1 MLSISVVLCA
11 AFAVKEKTRIE
22 MSRIE
27 TIAKDKVFFIPISP
41 KFFVEYIISLL
52 FIKCNNYINR
62 KIIHFRHKNPDLLIS
77 IYKDKCD
84 GGNFMHKADIYEDI
98 AKRTG
103 GDIYIGVVG
112 PVRTGKSTFIKRF
125 MDSLVI
131 PNMESS
137 YSKERATDE
146 LPQSSAGRTIM
157 TTEPKFIPEKAV
169 EVNLGNG
176 CSFKTRLIDCVG
188 YIVPSSLG
196 YIEDDQPRMVMT
208 PWYDEPIPFNMAA
221 EIGTK
226 KVITEHST
234 IGLVVTTDGSIS
246 DIPRIEYEEAEE
258 RVIEELKEINKPF
271 VVLLNSM
278 YPESDHAQE
287 LATRL
292 SQKYS
297 VSVVPVNCLELNEAN
312 IKEIIYNVLREFP
325 VREIRVSIPRWIT
338 ALDCDNPIRSSIF
351 STVAESAKD
360 ITKISMLFKLRDDL
374 CNNEN
379 VLTAEYSDVDLGTGV
394 ANLRVEIENSLF
406 YKVLSSA
413 TGIEVGDEQEL
424 MQNILELAAIKKEYQ
439 KVKNALDE
447 VEATGYGIVMP
458 SIDELALEE
467 PEIVRQGGRYGV
479 RLRASAPSIH
489 MMKANITTEV
499 NPVVGSERQSEDLVM
514 YLLKGFEED
523 PAKIWESNIFG
534 KSLHELVNE
543 GLHTKLSHMPMDAR
557 VRLGETLEKIIN
569 EGCNGLICII
579 L

>member
-1 MLSISVVLCA
+1 M
-11 AFAVKEKTRIE
+11 
-22 MSRIE
+22 
-27 TIAKDKVFFIPISP
+27 
-41 KFFVEYIISLL
+41 Y
-52 FIKCNNYINR
+52 
-62 KIIHFRHKNPDLLIS
+62 
-77 IYKDKCD
+77 
-84 GGNFMHKADIYEDI
+84 KADIYEDI

-137 YSKERATDE
+137 YSRERATDE

-169 EVNLGNG
+169 EVKLGNG
-176 CSFKTRLIDCVG
+176 CGFKTRLIDCVG

-196 YIEDDQPRMVMT
+196 YIENDQPRMVMT

-258 RVIEELKEINKPF
+258 RVIDELKEINKPF

-278 YPESDHAQE
+278 YPESDHVQE
-287 LATRL
+287 LAIRL
-292 SQKYS
+292 SQKYG

-338 ALDCDNPIRSSIF
+338 ALNHDNPIRSSIF
-351 STVAESAKD
+351 STLAASAKD
-360 ITKISMLFKLRDDL
+360 ISKISMLFRLKDDI
-374 CNNEN
+374 CENEN
-379 VLTAEYSDVDLGTGV
+379 VFAAEYSEVDLGTGI
-394 ANLRVEIENSLF
+394 ANLRVDIENSLF
-406 YKVLSSA
+406 YKVLSNT
-413 TGIEVGDEQEL
+413 TGIEINDEQEL

-543 GLHTKLSHMPMDAR
+543 GLHTKLAHMPMDAR
-557 VRLGETLEKIIN
+557 IRLGETLEKIIN

>member
-1 MLSISVVLCA
+1 MQNL
-11 AFAVKEKTRIE
+11 
-22 MSRIE
+22 
-27 TIAKDKVFFIPISP
+27 
-41 KFFVEYIISLL
+41 
-52 FIKCNNYINR
+52 
-62 KIIHFRHKNPDLLIS
+62 
-77 IYKDKCD
+77 
-84 GGNFMHKADIYEDI
+84 DIYEDI

-131 PNMESS
+131 PNMDSS
-137 YSKERATDE
+137 YSRDRATDE
-146 LPQSSAGRTIM
+146 LPQSSSGRTIM

-169 EVNLGNG
+169 EVKLGNG
-176 CSFKTRLIDCVG
+176 CSFKSRLIDCVG

-196 YIEDDQPRMVMT
+196 YIEDNEPRMVMT

-258 RVIEELKEINKPF
+258 RVIEELKSINKPF
-271 VVLLNSM
+271 VILLNSM
-278 YPESDHAQE
+278 YPDSEHAKE
-287 LATRL
+287 LSLRL
-292 SQKYS
+292 SVKYN
-297 VSVVPVNCLELNEAN
+297 VSVVPVNCLELEERD
-312 IKEIIYNVLREFP
+312 IKEIIYKILCEFP
-325 VREIRVSIPRWIT
+325 VKEINISFPRWIS
-338 ALDCDNPIRSSIF
+338 ALDSNNPIRNTLF
-351 STVAESAKD
+351 STIAESASS
-360 ITKISMLFKLRDDL
+360 INKISMLPRLTDAL
-374 CNNEN
+374 CNTEN
-379 VLTAEYSDVDLGTGV
+379 VVKAQYDEVDLGSGV
-394 ANLRVEIENSLF
+394 AHLKLDIESSLF
-406 YKVLSSA
+406 YKVLSET
-413 TGIEVGDEQEL
+413 TGINVSDEQEL
-424 MQNILELAAIKKEYQ
+424 MLNIIELAAVKKEYQ

-458 SIDELALEE
+458 SIDELTLEE

-523 PAKIWESNIFG
+523 PTKIWDSNIFG

-557 VRLGETLEKIIN
+557 IRLGETLEKVIN